1 MADKKRSSPYWYIEH
16 DGSGPI
22 LLDTVVVSGKH
33 QLVVSGGG
41 GGGGGDATAANQV
54 AGNNLVTAGNAL
66 LTLVDG
72 KLPALSGGRLPTT
85 AVTTP
90 AAIAAVTG
98 NITAVAGTLA
108 ADVASASN
116 VTMHVTGTFA
126 GHNCTFEA
134 SIDGGTTWFG
144 VQAVRTNANTIEAT
158 TGVLGAA
165 PAYAWELS
173 VNSFTNVRVRATA
186 HTSGTA
192 AWRIQPSSM
201 ATEPGPAVPV
211 HGVTQSGT
219 WNIGTVTTVTAAAA
233 TTTPANGTSYNA
245 VSAAS
250 TNATSVKA
258 SAGNLFEITASN
270 VTATATF
277 VKLYNK
283 ASAPTVGTDVPVL
296 TISVPANTT
305 VAMQFGSQGKRFAT
319 GIALAVTAAAAATD
333 TAAAVAGVQLNATYI

>member
-1 MADKKRSSPYWYIEH
+1 MANKKRNSTYWFIEQ

-41 GGGGGDATAANQV
+41 GGAGDASAANQ
-54 AGNNLVTAGNAL
+54 LLGNA
-66 LTLVDG
+66 TLVAIDG
-72 KLPALSGGRLPTT
+72 KLPALSSGRLPT
-85 AVTTP
+85 VTTP
-90 AAIAAVTG
+90 AAVAAVTG

-116 VTMHVTGTFA
+116 VTMYVTGTFA

-319 GIALAVTAAAAATD
+319 GIALAVTAAAVATD
-333 TAAAVAGVQLNATYI
+333 TAVAVAGVQLSATYI

>member
-1 MADKKRSSPYWYIEH
+1 MADKKRNSTYWFIEQ

-41 GGGGGDATAANQV
+41 GGAGDASAANQ
-54 AGNNLVTAGNAL
+54 LLGNA
-66 LTLVDG
+66 TLVAIDG
-72 KLPALSGGRLPTT
+72 KLPALSSGRLPT
-85 AVTTP
+85 VTTP
-90 AAIAAVTG
+90 AAVAAVTG

-116 VTMHVTGTFA
+116 VTMYVTGTFA

>member
-41 GGGGGDATAANQV
+41 GGAGDASAANQ
-54 AGNNLVTAGNAL
+54 LLGNA
-66 LTLVDG
+66 TLVAIDG
-72 KLPALSGGRLPTT
+72 KLPALSSGRLPT
-85 AVTTP
+85 VTTP
-90 AAIAAVTG
+90 AAVAAVTG

-116 VTMHVTGTFA
+116 VTMYVTGTFA

-296 TISVPANTT
+296 TIPVPANTT

>member
-1 MADKKRSSPYWYIEH
+1 MANKKRNSTYWFIEQ

-41 GGGGGDATAANQV
+41 AGDASAANQ
-54 AGNNLVTAGNAL
+54 LLGNA
-66 LTLVDG
+66 TLVAIDG
-72 KLPALSGGRLPTT
+72 KLPALSSGRLPT
-85 AVTTP
+85 VTTP
-90 AAIAAVTG
+90 AAVAAVTG
-98 NITAVAGTLA
+98 NITAVAGTVA

-116 VTMHVTGTFA
+116 VTMYVTGTFA

-165 PAYAWELS
+165 PAYAWKLS

-211 HGVTQSGT
+211 HSVTQSGT

>member
-1 MADKKRSSPYWYIEH
+1 MANKKRNSTYWFIEQ

-41 GGGGGDATAANQV
+41 GGAGDASAANQ
-54 AGNNLVTAGNAL
+54 LLGNA
-66 LTLVDG
+66 TLVAIDG
-72 KLPALSGGRLPTT
+72 KLPALSSGRLPT
-85 AVTTP
+85 VTTP
-90 AAIAAVTG
+90 AAVAAVTG

-165 PAYAWELS
+165 PAYAWKLS

-192 AWRIQPSSM
+192 VWRIQPSSM

-333 TAAAVAGVQLNATYI
+333 TAAAVAGVQLSATYI

>member
-1 MADKKRSSPYWYIEH
+1 MANKKRNSTYWFIEQ

-41 GGGGGDATAANQV
+41 GGAGDASAANQ
-54 AGNNLVTAGNAL
+54 LLGNA
-66 LTLVDG
+66 TLVAIDG
-72 KLPALSGGRLPTT
+72 KLPALSSGRLPT
-85 AVTTP
+85 VTTP
-90 AAIAAVTG
+90 AAVAAVTG
-98 NITAVAGTLA
+98 NITAVAGTLE

-165 PAYAWELS
+165 PAYAWKLS

-192 AWRIQPSSM
+192 VWRIQPSSM

-333 TAAAVAGVQLNATYI
+333 TAAAVAGVQLSATYI

>member
-1 MADKKRSSPYWYIEH
+1 MADKKRNSTYWFIEQ

-41 GGGGGDATAANQV
+41 GGAGDASAANQ
-54 AGNNLVTAGNAL
+54 LLGNA
-66 LTLVDG
+66 TLVAIDG
-72 KLPALSGGRLPTT
+72 KLPALSSGRLPT
-85 AVTTP
+85 VTTP
-90 AAIAAVTG
+90 AAVAAVTG

-116 VTMHVTGTFA
+116 VTMYVTGTFA

-245 VSAAS
+245 VSTAS

>member
-1 MADKKRSSPYWYIEH
+1 MANKKRNSTYWFIEQ

-41 GGGGGDATAANQV
+41 GGAGDASAANQ
-54 AGNNLVTAGNAL
+54 LLGNA
-66 LTLVDG
+66 TLVAIDG
-72 KLPALSGGRLPTT
+72 KLPALSSGRLPT
-85 AVTTP
+85 VTTP
-90 AAIAAVTG
+90 AAVAAVTG

-116 VTMHVTGTFA
+116 VTMYVTGTFA

-165 PAYAWELS
+165 PAYAWKLA

-333 TAAAVAGVQLNATYI
+333 AAAAVAGVQLNATYI

>member
-1 MADKKRSSPYWYIEH
+1 MANKKRNSTYWFIEQ

-41 GGGGGDATAANQV
+41 GGAGDASAANQ
-54 AGNNLVTAGNAL
+54 LLGNA
-66 LTLVDG
+66 TLVAIDG
-72 KLPALSGGRLPTT
+72 KLPALSSGRLPT
-85 AVTTP
+85 VTTP
-90 AAIAAVTG
+90 AAVAAVTG

-116 VTMHVTGTFA
+116 VTMYVTGTFA

-219 WNIGTVTTVTAAAA
+219 WNIGTVTAVTAAAA

>member
-1 MADKKRSSPYWYIEH
+1 MANKKRNSTYWFIEQ

-41 GGGGGDATAANQV
+41 GGAGDASAANQ
-54 AGNNLVTAGNAL
+54 LLGNA
-66 LTLVDG
+66 TLVAIDG
-72 KLPALSGGRLPTT
+72 KLPALSSGRLPT
-85 AVTTP
+85 VTTP
-90 AAIAAVTG
+90 AAVAAVTG

-165 PAYAWELS
+165 PAYAWKLS

-192 AWRIQPSSM
+192 AWRIQPSSV
-201 ATEPGPAVPV
+201 ATEPGPAVPL

-245 VSAAS
+245 VSTAS
-250 TNATSVKA
+250 TNATSEL
-258 SAGNLFEITASN
+258 S
-270 VTATATF
+270 
-277 VKLYNK
+277 
-283 ASAPTVGTDVPVL
+283 
-296 TISVPANTT
+296 
-305 VAMQFGSQGKRFAT
+305 
-319 GIALAVTAAAAATD
+319 
-333 TAAAVAGVQLNATYI
+333 

>member
-1 MADKKRSSPYWYIEH
+1 MANKKRNSTYWFIEQ

-41 GGGGGDATAANQV
+41 GGAGDASAANQ
-54 AGNNLVTAGNAL
+54 LLGNA
-66 LTLVDG
+66 TLVAIDG
-72 KLPALSGGRLPTT
+72 KLPALSSGRLPT
-85 AVTTP
+85 VTTP
-90 AAIAAVTG
+90 AAVAAVTG

-116 VTMHVTGTFA
+116 VTMYVTGTFA

-165 PAYAWELS
+165 PAYAWKLS

>member
-1 MADKKRSSPYWYIEH
+1 MANKKRNSTYWFIEQ

-41 GGGGGDATAANQV
+41 GGAGDASAANQ
-54 AGNNLVTAGNAL
+54 LLGNA
-66 LTLVDG
+66 TLVAIDG
-72 KLPALSGGRLPTT
+72 KLPALSSGRLPT
-85 AVTTP
+85 VTTP
-90 AAIAAVTG
+90 AAVAAVTG

-116 VTMHVTGTFA
+116 VTMYVTGTFA

-165 PAYAWELS
+165 PAYAWKLS

-201 ATEPGPAVPV
+201 ATEPVPAVPV

>member
-1 MADKKRSSPYWYIEH
+1 MANKKRNSTYWFIEQ

-41 GGGGGDATAANQV
+41 GGAGDASAANQ
-54 AGNNLVTAGNAL
+54 LLGNA
-66 LTLVDG
+66 TLVAIDG
-72 KLPALSGGRLPTT
+72 KLPALSSGRLPT
-85 AVTTP
+85 VTTP
-90 AAIAAVTG
+90 AAVAAVTG

-116 VTMHVTGTFA
+116 VTMYVTGTFA

-245 VSAAS
+245 VSVAS

-333 TAAAVAGVQLNATYI
+333 TAAAVAGVQLSATYI

>member
-1 MADKKRSSPYWYIEH
+1 MANKKRNSTYWFIEQ

-41 GGGGGDATAANQV
+41 GGAGDASAANQ
-54 AGNNLVTAGNAL
+54 LLGNA
-66 LTLVDG
+66 TLVAIDG
-72 KLPALSGGRLPTT
+72 KLPALSSGRLPT
-85 AVTTP
+85 VTTP
-90 AAIAAVTG
+90 AAVAAVTG

-165 PAYAWELS
+165 PAYAWKLS

>member
-1 MADKKRSSPYWYIEH
+1 MANKKRNSTYWFIEQ

-41 GGGGGDATAANQV
+41 GGAGDASAANQ
-54 AGNNLVTAGNAL
+54 LLGNA
-66 LTLVDG
+66 TLVAIDG
-72 KLPALSGGRLPTT
+72 KLPALSSGRLPT
-85 AVTTP
+85 VTTP
-90 AAIAAVTG
+90 AAVAAVTG

-116 VTMHVTGTFA
+116 VTMYVTGTFA

-165 PAYAWELS
+165 PAYAWKLS

-192 AWRIQPSSM
+192 VWRIQPSSM

-333 TAAAVAGVQLNATYI
+333 TAAAVAGVQLSATYI

>member
-1 MADKKRSSPYWYIEH
+1 MANKKRNSTYWFIEQ

-41 GGGGGDATAANQV
+41 GGAGDASAANQ
-54 AGNNLVTAGNAL
+54 LLGNA
-66 LTLVDG
+66 TLVAIDG
-72 KLPALSGGRLPTT
+72 KLPALSSGRLPT
-85 AVTTP
+85 VTTP
-90 AAIAAVTG
+90 AAVAAVTG

-165 PAYAWELS
+165 PAYAWKLS

-250 TNATSVKA
+250 TNAASVKA

>member
-41 GGGGGDATAANQV
+41 GGAGDASAANQ
-54 AGNNLVTAGNAL
+54 LLGNA
-66 LTLVDG
+66 TLVAIDG
-72 KLPALSGGRLPTT
+72 KLPALSSGRLPT
-85 AVTTP
+85 VTTP
-90 AAIAAVTG
+90 AAVAAVTG

-116 VTMHVTGTFA
+116 VTMYVTGTFA

>member
-1 MADKKRSSPYWYIEH
+1 MANKKRNSTYWFIEQ

-41 GGGGGDATAANQV
+41 GGAGDASAANQ
-54 AGNNLVTAGNAL
+54 LLGNA
-66 LTLVDG
+66 TLVAIDG
-72 KLPALSGGRLPTT
+72 KLPALSSGRLPT
-85 AVTTP
+85 VTTP
-90 AAIAAVTG
+90 AAVAAVTG

-116 VTMHVTGTFA
+116 VTMYVTGTFA

-245 VSAAS
+245 VSTAS

>member
-1 MADKKRSSPYWYIEH
+1 MADKKRNSTYWFIEQ

-41 GGGGGDATAANQV
+41 GGAGDASAANQ
-54 AGNNLVTAGNAL
+54 LLGNA
-66 LTLVDG
+66 TLVAIDG
-72 KLPALSGGRLPTT
+72 KLPALSSGRLPT
-85 AVTTP
+85 VTTP
-90 AAIAAVTG
+90 AAVAAVTG

-116 VTMHVTGTFA
+116 VTMYVTGTFA

-165 PAYAWELS
+165 PAYAWKLS

-305 VAMQFGSQGKRFAT
+305 VAMQFGSQGKRFAI

>member
-1 MADKKRSSPYWYIEH
+1 MANKKRNSTYWFIEQ

-41 GGGGGDATAANQV
+41 GGAGDASAANQ
-54 AGNNLVTAGNAL
+54 LLGNA
-66 LTLVDG
+66 TLVAIDG
-72 KLPALSGGRLPTT
+72 KLPALSSGRLPT
-85 AVTTP
+85 VTTP
-90 AAIAAVTG
+90 AAVAAVTG

-116 VTMHVTGTFA
+116 VTMYVTGTFA

-165 PAYAWELS
+165 PAYAWKLS

-270 VTATATF
+270 VTTTATF

>member
-1 MADKKRSSPYWYIEH
+1 MANKKRNSTYWFIEQ

-41 GGGGGDATAANQV
+41 GGKGDASAANQ
-54 AGNNLVTAGNAL
+54 LLGNA
-66 LTLVDG
+66 TLVAIDG
-72 KLPALSGGRLPTT
+72 KLPALSSGRLPT
-85 AVTTP
+85 VTTP
-90 AAIAAVTG
+90 AAVAAVTG

-116 VTMHVTGTFA
+116 VTMYVTGTFA

-173 VNSFTNVRVRATA
+173 VNSFTNVRVRSISYI
-186 HTSGTA
+186 SGTA

-277 VKLYNK
+277 VKLYYK

>member
-1 MADKKRSSPYWYIEH
+1 MADKKRNSTYWFIEQ

-41 GGGGGDATAANQV
+41 GGAGDASAANQ
-54 AGNNLVTAGNAL
+54 LLGNA
-66 LTLVDG
+66 TLVAIDG
-72 KLPALSGGRLPTT
+72 KLPALSSGRLPT
-85 AVTTP
+85 VTTP
-90 AAIAAVTG
+90 AAVAAVTG

-165 PAYAWELS
+165 PAYAWKLS

-192 AWRIQPSSM
+192 AWRIQPSST

>member
-1 MADKKRSSPYWYIEH
+1 MANKKRNSTYWFIEQ

-22 LLDTVVVSGKH
+22 LLDTIVVSGKH

-41 GGGGGDATAANQV
+41 GGAGDASAANQ
-54 AGNNLVTAGNAL
+54 LLGNA
-66 LTLVDG
+66 TLVAIDG
-72 KLPALSGGRLPTT
+72 KLPALSSGRLPT
-85 AVTTP
+85 VTTP
-90 AAIAAVTG
+90 AAVAAVTG

-116 VTMHVTGTFA
+116 VTMYVTGTFA

>member
-1 MADKKRSSPYWYIEH
+1 MANKKRNSTYWFIEQ

-41 GGGGGDATAANQV
+41 GGAGDASAANQ
-54 AGNNLVTAGNAL
+54 LLGNA
-66 LTLVDG
+66 TLVAIDG
-72 KLPALSGGRLPTT
+72 KLPALSSGRLPT
-85 AVTTP
+85 VTTP
-90 AAIAAVTG
+90 AAVAAVTG

-116 VTMHVTGTFA
+116 VTMYVTGTFA

-333 TAAAVAGVQLNATYI
+333 TAAAVAGVQLSATYI

>member
-1 MADKKRSSPYWYIEH
+1 MANKKRNSTYWFIEQ

-41 GGGGGDATAANQV
+41 GGAGDASAANQ
-54 AGNNLVTAGNAL
+54 LLGNA
-66 LTLVDG
+66 TLVAIDG
-72 KLPALSGGRLPTT
+72 KLPALSSGRLPT
-85 AVTTP
+85 VTTP
-90 AAIAAVTG
+90 AAVAAVTG

-116 VTMHVTGTFA
+116 VTMYVTGTFA

-165 PAYAWELS
+165 PAYAWKLS

-245 VSAAS
+245 VSVAS

>member
-1 MADKKRSSPYWYIEH
+1 MANKKRNSTYWFIEQ
-16 DGSGPI
+16 DGRGPI

-41 GGGGGDATAANQV
+41 AGDASAANQ
-54 AGNNLVTAGNAL
+54 LLGNA
-66 LTLVDG
+66 TLVAIDG
-72 KLPALSGGRLPTT
+72 KLPALSSGRLPT
-85 AVTTP
+85 VTTP
-90 AAIAAVTG
+90 AAVAAVTG

-116 VTMHVTGTFA
+116 VTMYVTGTFA

-144 VQAVRTNANTIEAT
+144 VQAVRTNANIIEAT

>member
-1 MADKKRSSPYWYIEH
+1 MANKKRNSTYWFIEQ

-41 GGGGGDATAANQV
+41 GGAGDASAANQ
-54 AGNNLVTAGNAL
+54 LLGNA
-66 LTLVDG
+66 TLVAIDG
-72 KLPALSGGRLPTT
+72 KLPALSSGCLPT
-85 AVTTP
+85 VTTP
-90 AAIAAVTG
+90 AAVAAVTG

-116 VTMHVTGTFA
+116 VTMYVTGTFA

>member
-1 MADKKRSSPYWYIEH
+1 
-16 DGSGPI
+16 
-22 LLDTVVVSGKH
+22 
-33 QLVVSGGG
+33 
-41 GGGGGDATAANQV
+41 
-54 AGNNLVTAGNAL
+54 
-66 LTLVDG
+66 
-72 KLPALSGGRLPTT
+72 
-85 AVTTP
+85 
-90 AAIAAVTG
+90 
-98 NITAVAGTLA
+98 
-108 ADVASASN
+108 
-116 VTMHVTGTFA
+116 
-126 GHNCTFEA
+126 
-134 SIDGGTTWFG
+134 
-144 VQAVRTNANTIEAT
+144 
-158 TGVLGAA
+158 
-165 PAYAWELS
+165 
-173 VNSFTNVRVRATA
+173 
-186 HTSGTA
+186 
-192 AWRIQPSSM
+192 M

>member
-1 MADKKRSSPYWYIEH
+1 MANKKRNSTYWFIEQ
-16 DGSGPI
+16 DGRGPI

-41 GGGGGDATAANQV
+41 GGAGDASAANQ
-54 AGNNLVTAGNAL
+54 LLGNA
-66 LTLVDG
+66 TLVAIDG
-72 KLPALSGGRLPTT
+72 KLPALSSGRLPT
-85 AVTTP
+85 VTTP
-90 AAIAAVTG
+90 AAVAAVTG

-116 VTMHVTGTFA
+116 VTMYVTGTFA

-245 VSAAS
+245 VSTAS

-333 TAAAVAGVQLNATYI
+333 TAAAVAGVQLSATYI

>member
-1 MADKKRSSPYWYIEH
+1 MANKKRNSTYWFIEQ

-41 GGGGGDATAANQV
+41 GGAGDASAANQ
-54 AGNNLVTAGNAL
+54 LLGNA
-66 LTLVDG
+66 TLVAIDG
-72 KLPALSGGRLPTT
+72 KLPALSSGRLPT
-85 AVTTP
+85 VTTP
-90 AAIAAVTG
+90 AAVAAVTG

-116 VTMHVTGTFA
+116 VTMYVTGTFA

-165 PAYAWELS
+165 PAYAWKLS

-245 VSAAS
+245 VSTAS

>member
-1 MADKKRSSPYWYIEH
+1 MANKKRNSTYWFIEQ

-41 GGGGGDATAANQV
+41 GGAGDASAANQ
-54 AGNNLVTAGNAL
+54 LLGNA
-66 LTLVDG
+66 TLVAIDG
-72 KLPALSGGRLPTT
+72 KLPALSSGRLPT
-85 AVTTP
+85 VTTP
-90 AAIAAVTG
+90 AAVAAVTG

-116 VTMHVTGTFA
+116 VTMYVTGTFA

-165 PAYAWELS
+165 PAYAWKLS

-192 AWRIQPSSM
+192 AWRIQPSYM

-333 TAAAVAGVQLNATYI
+333 TAAAVAGVQLSATYI

>member
-1 MADKKRSSPYWYIEH
+1 MANKKRNSTYWLIEQ

-41 GGGGGDATAANQV
+41 GGAGDASAANQ
-54 AGNNLVTAGNAL
+54 LLGNA
-66 LTLVDG
+66 TLVAIDG
-72 KLPALSGGRLPTT
+72 KLPALSSGRLPT
-85 AVTTP
+85 VTTP
-90 AAIAAVTG
+90 AAVAAVTG

-116 VTMHVTGTFA
+116 VTMYVTGTFA

>member
-1 MADKKRSSPYWYIEH
+1 MANKKRNSTYWFIEQ

-41 GGGGGDATAANQV
+41 GGAGDASAANQ
-54 AGNNLVTAGNAL
+54 LLGNA
-66 LTLVDG
+66 TLVAIDG
-72 KLPALSGGRLPTT
+72 KLPALSSGRLPT
-85 AVTTP
+85 VTTP
-90 AAIAAVTG
+90 AAVAAVTG

-116 VTMHVTGTFA
+116 VTMYVTGTFA

-165 PAYAWELS
+165 PAYAWKLS

-201 ATEPGPAVPV
+201 AAEPGPAVPV

-233 TTTPANGTSYNA
+233 TTTPANGT
-245 VSAAS
+245 
-250 TNATSVKA
+250 AT
-258 SAGNLFEITASN
+258 T
-270 VTATATF
+270 
-277 VKLYNK
+277 
-283 ASAPTVGTDVPVL
+283 
-296 TISVPANTT
+296 
-305 VAMQFGSQGKRFAT
+305 Q
-319 GIALAVTAAAAATD
+319 
-333 TAAAVAGVQLNATYI
+333 

>member
-1 MADKKRSSPYWYIEH
+1 MANKKRNSTYWFIEQ

-41 GGGGGDATAANQV
+41 GGAGDASAANQ
-54 AGNNLVTAGNAL
+54 LLGNA
-66 LTLVDG
+66 TLVAIDG
-72 KLPALSGGRLPTT
+72 KLPALSSGRLPT
-85 AVTTP
+85 VTTP
-90 AAIAAVTG
+90 AAVAAVTG

-165 PAYAWELS
+165 PAYAWKLS

-333 TAAAVAGVQLNATYI
+333 TAAAVAGVQLSATYI

>member
-1 MADKKRSSPYWYIEH
+1 MANKKRNSTYWFIEQ

-41 GGGGGDATAANQV
+41 GGAGDASAANQ
-54 AGNNLVTAGNAL
+54 LLGNA
-66 LTLVDG
+66 TLVAIDG
-72 KLPALSGGRLPTT
+72 KLPALSSGRLPT
-85 AVTTP
+85 VTTP
-90 AAIAAVTG
+90 AAVAAVTG

-165 PAYAWELS
+165 PAYAWKLS

-192 AWRIQPSSM
+192 AWRIQPSYM
-201 ATEPGPAVPV
+201 ATEPRPAVPV

-333 TAAAVAGVQLNATYI
+333 TAAAVAGVQLSATYI

>member
-1 MADKKRSSPYWYIEH
+1 MANKKRNSTYWFIEQ

-41 GGGGGDATAANQV
+41 GGAGDASAANQ
-54 AGNNLVTAGNAL
+54 LLGNA
-66 LTLVDG
+66 TLVAIDG
-72 KLPALSGGRLPTT
+72 KLPALSSGRLPT
-85 AVTTP
+85 VTTP
-90 AAIAAVTG
+90 AAVAAVTG

-116 VTMHVTGTFA
+116 VTMYVTGTFA

-165 PAYAWELS
+165 PAYAWKLS

-201 ATEPGPAVPV
+201 AAEPGPAVPV

>member
-1 MADKKRSSPYWYIEH
+1 MANKKRNSTYWFIEQ

-41 GGGGGDATAANQV
+41 GGAGDASAANQ
-54 AGNNLVTAGNAL
+54 LLGNA
-66 LTLVDG
+66 TLVAIDG
-72 KLPALSGGRLPTT
+72 KLPALSSGRLPT
-85 AVTTP
+85 VTTP
-90 AAIAAVTG
+90 AAVAAVTG

-116 VTMHVTGTFA
+116 VTMYVTGTFA

-296 TISVPANTT
+296 TIPVPANTT

>member
-1 MADKKRSSPYWYIEH
+1 MANKKRNSTYWFIEQ

-41 GGGGGDATAANQV
+41 GGAGDATAANQ
-54 AGNNLVTAGNAL
+54 LLGNA
-66 LTLVDG
+66 TLVAIDG
-72 KLPALSGGRLPTT
+72 KLPALSSGRLPT
-85 AVTTP
+85 VTTP
-90 AAIAAVTG
+90 AAVAAVTG

-116 VTMHVTGTFA
+116 VTMYVTGTFA

-165 PAYAWELS
+165 PAYAWKLS

-319 GIALAVTAAAAATD
+319 GIALAVTAVAAATD